1 MALRVI
7 NYLLSLPPQA
17 KGVKISEESSLHKGQ
32 RKRTISVRP
41 IKWEH
46 AKAKKNFRIRPRR
59 SVEILA
65 PTVNILLLVI
75 QALAKE
81 GRSEDI
87 LTVIARVRER
97 HVEPN
102 FMCYMAAITAFDD
115 NSDDWQSA
123 VKLLIQMQRK
133 GLRRGLTRALKVALK
148 TCLQKERYDLIKKLV
163 DQALINPRFSSNT
176 PLMVQGIA
184 LVAAFKMKNEEW
196 AASLTGSKK
205 ERCTIELRGQAA
217 QAVRG
222 KEGEEQAFRN
232 FANMTGFYVKL
243 VK

>member
-1 MALRVI
+1 
-7 NYLLSLPPQA
+7 
-17 KGVKISEESSLHKGQ
+17 
-32 RKRTISVRP
+32 
-41 IKWEH
+41 
-46 AKAKKNFRIRPRR
+46 
-59 SVEILA
+59 
-65 PTVNILLLVI
+65 
-75 QALAKE
+75 
-81 GRSEDI
+81 
-87 LTVIARVRER
+87 
-97 HVEPN
+97 
-102 FMCYMAAITAFDD
+102 MCYMAAITAFDD

-205 ERCTIELRGQAA
+205 ERCTIELRGRLHRQ
-217 QAVRG
+217 
-222 KEGEEQAFRN
+222 
-232 FANMTGFYVKL
+232 YVGRRARSRPSGISPI
-243 VK
+243 